1 MPRRL
6 IALMRKEL
14 IQFLRDIPLVV
25 LIFLMF
31 LEIALCG
38 WALTLDVRNMP
49 TAVYD
54 ADDSAQSRALI
65 ESVDRLE
72 SFTLVARVADP
83 ADLDEL
89 LARGSVQLAVVI
101 PTDFSRQLVAD
112 RTAEVQLLFDGS
124 NSALASQAMADAYSL
139 FRDYNAKLTMERVGR
154 SGHAGHSSVPQVRNV
169 VRVWYNPELNFTYF
183 VMVTMLT
190 ISVLVLG
197 MLLPAASIVREKEAG
212 TFEQLMATPI
222 TSAELIA
229 AKTLPMMLF
238 KMVGLSVGVAMSV
251 WLFHV
256 PLRGSLLLFY
266 AVSALMFVGSM
277 GIGVLIGTA
286 ARNMQQTL
294 MMSFFLFFPM
304 SFLSGTMVPI
314 SNMPTLL
321 QWLTALSPL
330 RYYAEATLGIFL
342 KGVGLDIVWPQMLAL
357 TVFGLVLLSISLL
370 RFRKSLA

>member
-6 IALMRKEL
+6 LGLIRKEL
-14 IQFLRDIPLVV
+14 IQFFRDIPLVV

-38 WALTLDVRNMP
+38 WALTLEVRNMP
-49 TAVYD
+49 TAAYD
-54 ADDSAQSRALI
+54 ADGSAESRALI
-65 ESVDRLE
+65 EQVDRLE
-72 SFTLVARVADP
+72 SFTLIDRVSDP
-83 ADLDEL
+83 AALDEL
-89 LARGSVQLAVVI
+89 LARGTVQLAIVV
-101 PTDFSRQLVAD
+101 PTGFSRDLAAG

-124 NSALASQAMADAYSL
+124 NSALASQAMADASSL
-139 FRDYNAKLTMERVGR
+139 LRDYNTQQTLARLGR
-154 SGHAGHSSVPQVRNV
+154 SGHSSHSFVPQVQNL
-169 VRVWYNPELNFTYF
+169 VRVWYNPELKFHYF

-197 MLLPAASIVREKEAG
+197 ILLPAASIVREKEAG

-222 TSAELIA
+222 TAAELIA

-238 KMVGLSVGVAMSV
+238 KMAGLSIGVAMSL
-251 WLFHV
+251 WLFAV

-266 AVSALMFVGSM
+266 GVSALMFVSSM
-277 GIGVLIGTA
+277 GIGVLVGTVA
-286 ARNMQQTL
+286 QNMQQTL

-330 RYYAEATLGIFL
+330 RYYTEATLGIFL
-342 KGVGLDIVWPQMLAL
+342 KGVGVDILWPQMLAL
-357 TVFGLVLLSISLL
+357 TVFGLVLLGISML